1 MTFRFLENTG
11 QVLIFTCFNI
21 KVMDQREI
29 RINEAATFVRNA
41 MGARKPELGIIL
53 GSGLGNIAEQ
63 ISDAAVIPYT
73 DIPGFPQATAIGHKG
88 NFIIGRL
95 AGKEVI
101 AMQGRFHYYEGYPMD
116 TVTLPVRVMSR
127 LGVGTLFVSN
137 AAGGMMEGFKVGDLM
152 IINDHINLIPNPL
165 IGPNL
170 DSFGERFPDM
180 TRPYDPELIAL
191 AEK

>member
-1 MTFRFLENTG
+1 
-11 QVLIFTCFNI
+11 
-21 KVMDQREI
+21 MDQREI

-101 AMQGRFHYYEGYPMD
+101 AMQGRFHYYEGYPCLLYTSPSPRD
-116 TVTLPVRVMSR
+116 
-127 LGVGTLFVSN
+127 
-137 AAGGMMEGFKVGDLM
+137 
-152 IINDHINLIPNPL
+152 I
-165 IGPNL
+165 
-170 DSFGERFPDM
+170 
-180 TRPYDPELIAL
+180 
-191 AEK
+191 